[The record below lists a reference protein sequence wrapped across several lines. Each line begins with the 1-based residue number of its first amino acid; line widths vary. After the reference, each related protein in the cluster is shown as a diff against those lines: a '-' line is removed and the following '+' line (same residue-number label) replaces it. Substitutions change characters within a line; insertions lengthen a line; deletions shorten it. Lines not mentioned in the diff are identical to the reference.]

1 MNIYS
6 TDSRGTLSGKGNIM
20 RVDNA
25 LVEEVVIDGRRGGYI
40 LISYGVEGQNDMIFI
55 ELLRLNIGPNT
66 IITDQFGESLSLRN
80 IREGMWID
88 AEFSS
93 AMTRSIPPQST
104 AFRIIV
110 QLDDDSVSIT
120 TDRVAMVD
128 VNNNFLYTGNP
139 NDMND
144 QMKFVIS
151 NATLILDRNG
161 NPIRLT
167 SLRPG
172 QMVRIEHANF
182 QTLSIPPQ
190 TTAFRV
196 QLL

>member
-1 MNIYS
+1 MNIYG
-6 TDSRGTLSGKGNIM
+6 TDNRGTISDKGNIM

-25 LVEEVVIDGRRGGYI
+25 LVEEVVANGRSSYI
-40 LISYGVEGQNDMIFI
+40 LISYGVEGQNDMLFI
-55 ELLRLNIGPNT
+55 ELLRLNIGRNT
-66 IITDQFGESLSLRN
+66 IIINQFGEPLSIRD

-120 TDRVAMVD
+120 NDRVAIVD
-128 VNNNFLYTGNP
+128 VNNGFLYTGNP

-144 QMKFVIS
+144 QMKFIIT

-161 NPIRLT
+161 NPIRLA
-167 SLRPG
+167 SIRPG

-190 TTAFRV
+190 TTAFQV
-196 QLL
+196 QIL